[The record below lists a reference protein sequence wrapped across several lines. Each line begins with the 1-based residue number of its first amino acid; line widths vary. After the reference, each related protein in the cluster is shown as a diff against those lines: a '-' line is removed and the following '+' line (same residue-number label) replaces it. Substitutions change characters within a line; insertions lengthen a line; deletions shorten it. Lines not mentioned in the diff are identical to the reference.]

1 MKLKDV
7 WLQHASAAATPDAGT
22 QTSSAAAQTRLP
34 PAVRMRIAQIDDHAA
49 RGAERANQA
58 LAPHAQA
65 LGQELDAVRR
75 STDPARVA
83 LSRLRGLAGRFSE
96 ILSPVS
102 ACSKACNHC
111 CHIPVMVAES
121 EAQLIGYALRLKPR
135 RVKRSPIL
143 EQGRYGY
150 DMPCTFLAADG
161 SCSIH
166 AHRPLNCRLQLNVDV
181 DELLCRLVEGIAV
194 PVPLA
199 NTAQFKAVYL
209 TLCHGDTVADIR
221 EWFPQAP
228 TLP

>member
-1 MKLKDV
+1 VKLKDV
-7 WLQHASAAATPDAGT
+7 LLQLASSAATPDVST
-22 QTSSAAAQTRLP
+22 HTSDAASQAQLP
-34 PAVRMRIAQIDDHAA
+34 PAMRIRIAQIEDHAA
-49 RGAERANQA
+49 RGAERANQV

-65 LGQELDAVRR
+65 MGQELDAVRR
-75 STDPARVA
+75 STAPARIA
-83 LSRLRGLAGRFSE
+83 LSQLRELAGRFSDVV
-96 ILSPVS
+96 SPVT

-181 DELLCRLVEGIAV
+181 DELLCRLVKDVTV

-199 NTAQFKAVYL
+199 NTAPFKAVYL
-209 TLCHGDTVADIR
+209 ALCYGDTVADIR
-221 EWFPQAP
+221 EWFPQPP
-228 TLP
+228 TTP

>member
-1 MKLKDV
+1 VKLKDLL
-7 WLQHASAAATPDAGT
+7 LQHASVAATHDASA
-22 QTSSAAAQTRLP
+22 QISSAAAGARFP
-34 PAVRMRIAQIDDHAA
+34 PAVRIRIAQIEDHAA
-49 RGAERANQA
+49 RGTERANQA

-65 LGQELDAVRR
+65 MAQELNAVRR
-75 STDPARVA
+75 STAPARIA
-83 LSRLRGLAGRFSE
+83 LSELRELAGRFSE
-96 ILSPVS
+96 VVSPVS
-102 ACSKACNHC
+102 ACSKACSHC

-121 EAQLIGYALRLKPR
+121 EAQLIGYALRLKPK

-161 SCSIH
+161 RCSIY
-166 AHRPLNCRLQLNVDV
+166 AHRPLNCRLQLNVDI

-209 TLCHGDTVADIR
+209 ALCASDTVADIR
-221 EWFPQAP
+221 EWFPQPP